1 LNFFPNNFPIMFIQ
15 NYKPL
20 GKKDSNM
27 SLKIAKPIPQKMII
41 VINCLLIMM
50 YKNNLNET
58 FYHHYFILT

>member
-1 LNFFPNNFPIMFIQ
+1 MFIQ

>member
-1 LNFFPNNFPIMFIQ
+1 MFIQ

-50 YKNNLNET
+50 YKNNSNEI
-58 FYHHYFILT
+58 FLQLYFLHT